1 MALSNKTTITKH
13 QELQVLAALTREGV
27 SFHYDTLDI
36 PELRAKDI
44 RYRPDFVVR
53 LATTVVIIE
62 VDEDGH
68 ANYDMVAEVVRMKT
82 LRTAFGTR
90 TAFLRMYVEREV
102 ALSGTNLNRLLSS
115 LYELDVLIYED
126 ARMNVILLDY
136 PLDGRNI
143 YRGCEDCIN
152 LIKPQCM
159 LAPSEESENGLVVIP
174 RHMCGRC
181 GANFSYKS
189 TLKRHLENA
198 NTCPPS
204 KSSTSVEELLHAMAE
219 KDNERVARMHYCAKC
234 GRGYTHKRNA
244 LSHEKKCA
252 RRSTVSEDDTAFDR
266 AEAVSASTPTM
277 AERVSQLERLVA
289 KLERLID
296 ELRTSD

>member
-1 MALSNKTTITKH
+1 MSK
-13 QELQVLAALTREGV
+13 
-27 SFHYDTLDI
+27 
-36 PELRAKDI
+36 
-44 RYRPDFVVR
+44 
-53 LATTVVIIE
+53 
-62 VDEDGH
+62 
-68 ANYDMVAEVVRMKT
+68 
-82 LRTAFGTR
+82 
-90 TAFLRMYVEREV
+90 ERS
-102 ALSGTNLNRLLSS
+102 LSGTNLNRLLSS

-219 KDNERVARMHYCAKC
+219 KDNERVARVCIIAPSVVAVIRTSVMHFLTK
-234 GRGYTHKRNA
+234 
-244 LSHEKKCA
+244 KKCA

-266 AEAVSASTPTM
+266 AEAVSASTPDM
-277 AERVSQLERLVA
+277 AERVFS
-289 KLERLID
+289 
-296 ELRTSD
+296 